1 MNISKR
7 ISLNVN
13 KENADK
19 YIKIR
24 LEQDVSQHKFL
35 PLNINTKDAYRNF
48 NADYGV
54 LVGRVMA
61 NESIGIPNAKIS
73 IFIPLADEDANDS
86 EIVSIY
92 PYKTPRDK
100 NSEGKRYN
108 LLPRVAKKNPKTGI
122 ISPKQPFGSFPVK
135 EELLTNINFLRV
147 YKKYYR
153 YTATTNEYGDYMIFG
168 VPVGTQIVHMSVD
181 ITDIGKYSMTP
192 ASMVVNLGYSPN
204 LFIENN
210 TKIKPSS
217 DLNDLPHIETQEISV
232 DIIPFWGDKE
242 NFEIGITRQDFRI
255 RSTLVNQFVIFG
267 SAFTDSDQNQ
277 WGTVDTNNDN
287 DKVFLL
293 YTMSTK
299 EDIGIGTKRP
309 AKVIEKIY
317 YYPDT
322 VSDSEILSPNSFD
335 KMVLLDK
342 SEYSV
347 YKRDGDFVF
356 IINCN
361 RKRMVMNE
369 QGELIPADNSTKG
382 GIFTEFK
389 GFITLEVDE
398 TSLPLNW
405 IRHGEHVY
413 IKPIREKLKFPQTA
427 QMGATFR
434 RETNYY
440 SDGDSDNWRS
450 QYFTFCGGGIYSLA
464 RFHALAGNVK
474 SGYDANETHIYING
488 HCYEGFIEGT
498 EINNPQFPE
507 PTRNVGIIQ
516 TNDFLYTGNTAMGMR
531 SSVCMTYQGGTMKLF
546 GGSWLNLSVYLPQIG
561 WACNNYSY
569 IKCHRVN
576 SHISYADKSDY
587 YMKPNNQ
594 KIAGTYTDT
603 CSFARSDLNW
613 TDIICVPK
621 IDIINMYSNPE
632 KGFRKSDLVLTGTTY
647 RNNTYVPPSDHPIY
661 WCGAA
666 PLRKCTNETDTF
678 FFKGIEP
685 SDAIKFLIDLGIV

>member
-1 MNISKR
+1 M
-7 ISLNVN
+7 
-13 KENADK
+13 
-19 YIKIR
+19 
-24 LEQDVSQHKFL
+24 
-35 PLNINTKDAYRNF
+35 
-48 NADYGV
+48 
-54 LVGRVMA
+54 
-61 NESIGIPNAKIS
+61 
-73 IFIPLADEDANDS
+73 
-86 EIVSIY
+86 
-92 PYKTPRDK
+92 
-100 NSEGKRYN
+100 
-108 LLPRVAKKNPKTGI
+108 
-122 ISPKQPFGSFPVK
+122 
-135 EELLTNINFLRV
+135 RV

-210 TKIKPSS
+210 TRIKPSS

-277 WGTVDTNNDN
+277 WGSVDSNDN

-293 YTMSTK
+293 YQMSNSDRNAI
-299 EDIGIGTKRP
+299 ENIGIGSKRP
-309 AKVIEKIY
+309 ANVIEKIY

-322 VSDSEILSPNSFD
+322 VSDDEIAYSNVSD

-369 QGELIPADNSTKG
+369 QGELVPADSTSKG

-398 TSLPLNW
+398 TTMPLNW

-427 QMGATFR
+427 QMGDTFKH
-434 RETNYY
+434 EINSLSKSV
-440 SDGDSDNWRS
+440 SDAWRS

-488 HCYEGFIEGT
+488 SCYEGFIEGT
-498 EINNPQFPE
+498 EINNPKFSDPI
-507 PTRNVGIIQ
+507 RNVGIIQ
-516 TNDFLYTGNTAMGMR
+516 TNDFLYTGNTAMGMYP
-531 SSVCMTYQGGTMKLF
+531 SVCMPYQGGTIKLF
-546 GGSWLNLSVYLPQIG
+546 GGNWLNLSVYLPQIG

-576 SHISYADKSDY
+576 SHMSYADKSDY

-594 KIAGTYTDT
+594 KIAGAYTDT

-621 IDIINMYSNPE
+621 SDIIKMYKRPY
-632 KGFRKSDLVLTGTTY
+632 KGFLKSELQLTGTTY
-647 RNNTYVPPSDHPIY
+647 RNNSYVPPHNFYPLLPTDHPLY
-661 WCGAA
+661 WCGAIIL
-666 PLRKCTNETDTF
+666 P
-678 FFKGIEP
+678 
-685 SDAIKFLIDLGIV
+685 